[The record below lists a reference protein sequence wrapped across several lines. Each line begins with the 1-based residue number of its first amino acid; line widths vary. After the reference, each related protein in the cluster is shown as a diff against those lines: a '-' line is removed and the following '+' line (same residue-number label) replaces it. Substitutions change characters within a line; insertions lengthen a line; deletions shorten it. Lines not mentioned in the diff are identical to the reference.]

1 MGRKCR
7 RIDLLGIDKA
17 ANIVVIELKRIE
29 DGGHMELQAI
39 WYAAMV
45 STLTFDRVVEI
56 FEKYLNDNNT
66 DQNARETIL
75 EFLEW
80 DDADEDQFGRCCMSR

>member
-1 MGRKCR
+1 MAEEFGEWEESRR

-17 ANIVVIELKRIE
+17 ANIVVIELKRTE

-39 WYAAMV
+39 RYAAMV

-80 DDADEDQFGRCCMSR
+80 